1 MTVWAAEIRKHL
13 RIECIY
19 FKQIFYVHVATY
31 KHNTIHFKLTVNFTS
46 LQASKISLMVPDFP
60 DSDDDTASLE
70 FFRELSKEYFPGQSF
85 VWSINFRNLET
96 NRVIRKELYL
106 NIGLAFAAVFIVTLL
121 LVANFLTCI
130 FVCICVIFTL
140 VRARNVYFVTLI
152 YIYCM
157 IINVHQHCESWVDNI
172 HKR

>member
-140 VRARNVYFVTLI
+140 VSAWNVYFV
-152 YIYCM
+152 
-157 IINVHQHCESWVDNI
+157 H
-172 HKR
+172 